1 MSYVRSL
8 EHKQNKVSL
17 PFVRV
22 KKIKD
27 DYFPILIYQNI
38 DLGGSPLLAFIYLS
52 ENYST
57 SLCINHARTSLEC
70 FEQFFFEF
78 LHFGVISYS

>member
-70 FEQFFFEF
+70 FEQFFF
-78 LHFGVISYS
+78 